1 MGQKKRYTPQI
12 AVENN
17 QKKKIWKKTHNKGY
31 LYGDNSKGRIKY
43 FKSTLFQLVSGN
55 ILGKNTLFSK
65 YDFSASN
72 NGQSSNGF

>member
-17 QKKKIWKKTHNKGY
+17 QKKKKSEKKPHNKGY

-43 FKSTLFQLVSGN
+43 FKSTLF
-55 ILGKNTLFSK
+55 
-65 YDFSASN
+65 
-72 NGQSSNGF
+72 